1 MVQQILGNSTKGN
14 VINLTFKISVFFFAK
29 HCVMEW
35 NVAKIYIWAFVN
47 FRICRRL
54 AIFPTVFSF
63 RLTSYSGVKGSHITR
78 AVAGNPRFHLLKTVF
93 CWTVFDTPFQITI
106 MRSYRTAMFVF
117 YASWNLK
124 FPVRQFFLFIYF
136 LKRQPH
142 EHGYFRAIEMTPPY
156 SYTVWPALWK
166 FSSIATVLLS
176 VPFSPV
182 CVFIHL

>member
-1 MVQQILGNSTKGN
+1 MERRQDLYLSIRKLSNLSPFGN
-14 VINLTFKISVFFFAK
+14 LFHSVFFS
-29 HCVMEW
+29 VDL
-35 NVAKIYIWAFVN
+35 I
-47 FRICRRL
+47 FRRK
-54 AIFPTVFSF
+54 
-63 RLTSYSGVKGSHITR
+63 RLTNITR
-78 AVAGNPRFHLLKTVF
+78 AVAGNPRFHLVKTVF
-93 CWTVFDTPFQITI
+93 CWTAFDTPFQITI
-106 MRSYRTAMFVF
+106 MRSYRTAMVVF

-124 FPVRQFFLFIYF
+124 FPVQQFFLFIYF

-142 EHGYFRAIEMTPPY
+142 EHGYFRAIQMTPPY

>member
-1 MVQQILGNSTKGN
+1 MERRQDLYLSIRKLSNLSPFGN
-14 VINLTFKISVFFFAK
+14 LFHSVFFS
-29 HCVMEW
+29 VDL
-35 NVAKIYIWAFVN
+35 I
-47 FRICRRL
+47 FRRK
-54 AIFPTVFSF
+54 
-63 RLTSYSGVKGSHITR
+63 RLTNITR
-78 AVAGNPRFHLLKTVF
+78 AVAGNPRFQL

-124 FPVRQFFLFIYF
+124 FPVQQFFLFIYF

-142 EHGYFRAIEMTPPY
+142 EHGYFWAIQMTPPY

-176 VPFSPV
+176 VPFSPA